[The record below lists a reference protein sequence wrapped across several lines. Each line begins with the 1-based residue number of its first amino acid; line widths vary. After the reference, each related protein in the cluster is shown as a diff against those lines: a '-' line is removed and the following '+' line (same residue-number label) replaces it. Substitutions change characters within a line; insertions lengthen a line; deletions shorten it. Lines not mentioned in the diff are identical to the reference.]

1 MEIPAGS
8 HNLLIQYIG
17 NADLTRSILAYSD
30 GEIKLIMEA
39 ETINLKEVTIGTQA
53 VDANIKAAQI
63 GVTQL
68 NLKTLRRLPVFMG
81 ETDIVKTLLITPGVS
96 SLGEGATGFNVR
108 GGEVDQNLILQDEG
122 LIFNSSHA
130 LGFFSAFNADLIQS
144 VNLYKSI
151 LPASFGGRLA
161 SALDIEMREGDYN
174 KFKIKSGIGLVSGR
188 ITIEGPLQKDKTSII
203 LGIRSSYSD
212 WLLKQARNI
221 EVKNSTASF
230 YDANIR
236 LTHKFNNKN
245 SLSVSVY
252 NSYDRFE
259 YNKSFGFQ
267 YNTLNIQSIYK
278 KIFSSKVYSKWII
291 SKGNYNSQQTDL
303 TGTDAV
309 SYTHLDVYKRQL

>member
-1 MEIPAGS
+1 
-8 HNLLIQYIG
+8 
-17 NADLTRSILAYSD
+17 
-30 GEIKLIMEA
+30 
-39 ETINLKEVTIGTQA
+39 
-53 VDANIKAAQI
+53 
-63 GVTQL
+63 
-68 NLKTLRRLPVFMG
+68 
-81 ETDIVKTLLITPGVS
+81 
-96 SLGEGATGFNVR
+96 
-108 GGEVDQNLILQDEG
+108 
-122 LIFNSSHA
+122 
-130 LGFFSAFNADLIQS
+130 
-144 VNLYKSI
+144 
-151 LPASFGGRLA
+151 
-161 SALDIEMREGDYN
+161 MREGDYN

-278 KIFSSKVYSKWII
+278 KIFSSKVYSLSLIHI
-291 SKGNYNSQQTDL
+291 
-303 TGTDAV
+303 
-309 SYTHLDVYKRQL
+309 